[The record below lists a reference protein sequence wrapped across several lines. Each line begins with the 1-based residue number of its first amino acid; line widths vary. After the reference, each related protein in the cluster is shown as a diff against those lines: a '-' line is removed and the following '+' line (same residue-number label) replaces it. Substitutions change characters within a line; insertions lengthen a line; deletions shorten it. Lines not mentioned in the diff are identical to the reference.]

1 MYIHFN
7 IYPSHGSIL
16 SAFTTYR
23 MYMCDILF
31 YQCFIIISCYLPN
44 SYLYYS
50 LFIEAQQDKIY
61 CIIEPEGF
69 GKTSPFYWFRKNL
82 FCEPYINVEKED
94 HHHIKHKIRMEFLII
109 FDNIVCNFVR

>member
-16 SAFTTYR
+16 STVTTYK

-31 YQCFIIISCYLPN
+31 RSCFIIISSYLPN

-50 LFIEAQQDKIY
+50 LFTEAQQNNIS
-61 CIIEPEGF
+61 CIIKREGF
-69 GKTSPFYWFRKNL
+69 GKTSLFYWLWKKL
-82 FCEPYINVEKED
+82 FHEPYITVENTHH
-94 HHHIKHKIRMEFLII
+94 HHHIKHKIRIGCLII
-109 FDNIVCNFVR
+109 LFAILFR